1 MSTSKENIE
10 EKGDSIAAT
19 SASNSLSRNYDSD
32 GDQNEKKKEE
42 NKDVGAIK
50 KQQQQHQQQS
60 EVAADVAVAAST
72 SQYPPNMMAEA
83 SWWSRL
89 IFYWPYPLLKLGLER
104 PLVDSD
110 IPEILKTDSSR
121 YNREYLGELWKK
133 EQERCRRRNNSNIK
147 KMGTP
152 PPPQIMPS
160 LHRAILV
167 DFFRSI
173 WYIQPIM
180 CIAAVAKI
188 VQAVYLG
195 NLIES
200 FEDGGENGYA
210 FAGAIVL
217 CGLVVLIEHRKY
229 NIVM

>member
-1 MSTSKENIE
+1 MCSSEEIVE
-10 EKGDSIAAT
+10 EKAT
-19 SASNSLSRNYDSD
+19 MVSSSSNSLSRNNV
-32 GDQNEKKKEE
+32 DQDNKKE
-42 NKDVGAIK
+42 DIMGATK
-50 KQQQQHQQQS
+50 KHQS
-60 EVAADVAVAAST
+60 EAAAFH
-72 SQYPPNMMAEA
+72 PPNMMAEA

-89 IFYWPYPLLKLGLER
+89 VFYWPYPLLKLGLER

-110 IPEILKTDSSR
+110 IPEILKPDTSR
-121 YNREYLGELWKK
+121 YNREYLSDLWEN
-133 EQERCRRRNNSNIK
+133 EQERCRRINNANNNKNKNK
-147 KMGTP
+147 K
-152 PPPQIMPS
+152 PQQKPS

-200 FEDGGENGYA
+200 FEKGADNVDGYT

-217 CGLVVLIEHRKY
+217 CGLIILFEHRK
-229 NIVM
+229 